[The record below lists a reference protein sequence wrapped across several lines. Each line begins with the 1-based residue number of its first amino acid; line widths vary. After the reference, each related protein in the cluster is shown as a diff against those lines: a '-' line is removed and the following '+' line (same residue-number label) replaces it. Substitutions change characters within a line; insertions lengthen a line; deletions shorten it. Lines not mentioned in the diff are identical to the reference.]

1 MRESWTMMMM
11 GVSTMT
17 AGRRV
22 VGGVC
27 LWVLLAGLGGCAAKP
42 RERPRE
48 GGPVDTGAGTLTA
61 ARKFLEGRWSLES
74 FQVFPAGK
82 PPVAIKGQGTVV
94 YDDFS
99 NLSMD
104 VRVDAAEVEALK
116 AAGVAVVNNGF
127 STSGRAVVD
136 MTKKTLTYVMSKDGS
151 ISRQTGPLDLNL
163 PRHWEVEADKL
174 TLTTKDAAGKPLFVS
189 VWRRMP

>member
-1 MRESWTMMMM
+1 
-11 GVSTMT
+11 MT

-22 VGGVC
+22 IGGACVGLMV
-27 LWVLLAGLGGCAAKP
+27 AGLAGCAAKP

-61 ARKFLEGRWSLES
+61 ARKYLEGRWSLES

-82 PPVAIKGQGTVV
+82 PPVTIKGEGTVV
-94 YDDFS
+94 YDDFG

-104 VRVDAAEVEALK
+104 VRADAASVEALR
-116 AAGVAVVNNGF
+116 AAGIAVTNNGF

-136 MTKKTLTYVMSKDGS
+136 MTKRTLTYVLSKDGS
-151 ISRQTGPLDLNL
+151 IANQTGPLDLNL
-163 PRHWEVEADKL
+163 PRHWVVEADKL
-174 TLTTKDAAGKPLFVS
+174 TLTTKDAAGAPLFVS
-189 VWRRMP
+189 VWNRMK